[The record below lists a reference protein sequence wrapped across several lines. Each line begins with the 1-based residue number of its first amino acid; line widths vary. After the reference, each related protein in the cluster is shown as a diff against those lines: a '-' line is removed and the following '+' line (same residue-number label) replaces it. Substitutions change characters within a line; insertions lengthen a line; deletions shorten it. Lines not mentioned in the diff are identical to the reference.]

1 MGARAFLGFILF
13 WLIGFVGASCADEA
27 TNLTSE
33 DLLRVK
39 LPVGFS
45 ISVYASGIS
54 NARSLA
60 LSPGGT
66 LFIGTRQKDH
76 IYAVRDLDDDGI
88 ADQVFHIGRS
98 LEVPNGV
105 AFKDGALFVAEVSRI
120 IRYDNIEALLDEAV
134 KVTDGTKSAGNL
146 TQFDLSDIDFSAVV
160 TDQLPSDRH
169 HGWKYIAFSPDGKL
183 YVPIGAPCNV
193 CNRGDP
199 YATISRMNPDGSDF
213 EIVARGVR
221 NSVGFDWHP
230 ESGDLWFSDNG
241 RDNLGDNIPPDEI
254 NRLRG
259 PEGHFGFPFV
269 HAGTILDPEFGQE
282 QTPTDLQAPMHML
295 GAHVAPLGME
305 FYKGAS
311 FPDAYR
317 GQLFVTEHGSWNRSS
332 MVGYR
337 IATLRVDP
345 DSLSP
350 VYSSFAEGWLTG
362 ELAWGRPVD
371 VEMMFDGSL
380 LVSDDLA
387 GVIYR
392 IAYTGQ

>member
-1 MGARAFLGFILF
+1 MGDRVFLGLF
-13 WLIGFVGASCADEA
+13 MLWMIGFVGTGCSHDT

-33 DLLRVK
+33 DLSRIK
-39 LPVGFS
+39 LPAGFS

-76 IYAVRDLDDDGI
+76 IYAIRDLDDDGV
-88 ADQVFHIGRS
+88 ADQVFHIGHS
-98 LEVPNGV
+98 LVMPNGV
-105 AFKDGALFVAEVSRI
+105 AFKDGALYVAEVSRI
-120 IRYDNIEALLDEAV
+120 IRFDNIEAVLDEA
-134 KVTDGTKSAGNL
+134 TKSSAGAVSSGNL
-146 TQFDLSDIDFSAVV
+146 TEFDISDLDISAVV

-169 HGWKYIAFSPDGKL
+169 HGWKYIAFGPEGKL

-241 RDNLGDNIPPDEI
+241 RDNLGDDIPPDEI

-259 PEGHFGFPFV
+259 PEVHFGFPFV
-269 HAGTILDPEFGQE
+269 HAGTILDPEFGQV
-282 QTPTDLQAPMHML
+282 QPPTDLQAPVQLL
-295 GAHVAPLGME
+295 GAHVAPLGIE
-305 FYKGAS
+305 FYTGAS
-311 FPDAYR
+311 FPEAYR
-317 GQLFVTEHGSWNRSS
+317 GLLFVTEHGSWNRSS
-332 MVGYR
+332 KVGYR

-350 VYSSFAEGWLTG
+350 VYSPFAEGWLTG

-371 VEMMFDGSL
+371 VEMMLDGSL

-392 IAYTGQ
+392 IAYAGQ

>member
-1 MGARAFLGFILF
+1 MGVRSFLRLIILSFLGFAVAGCSNDAIDL
-13 WLIGFVGASCADEA
+13 S
-27 TNLTSE
+27 SE
-33 DLLRVK
+33 DLSRIK

-45 ISVYASGIS
+45 ISVYAPGIS

-134 KVTDGTKSAGNL
+134 NVTDGTKSAGNL
-146 TQFDLSDIDFSAVV
+146 TRYDLSKIDISAVV

-169 HGWKYIAFSPDGKL
+169 HGWRYIAFGPEGKL

-241 RDNLGDNIPPDEI
+241 RDNLGDDIPPDEI

-282 QTPTDLQAPMHML
+282 QTPTDLQAPVQLL
-295 GAHVAPLGME
+295 GAHVAPLGIE
-305 FYKGAS
+305 FYTGAS
-311 FPDAYR
+311 FPEAYR
-317 GQLFVTEHGSWNRSS
+317 GLLFVTEHGSWNRSS
-332 MVGYR
+332 KVGYR

-350 VYSSFAEGWLTG
+350 VYTSFAEGWLTG